1 MKHLVLISIFIFSS
15 IYALAESSRYRIF
28 KENSKER
35 VVVKNT
41 TPISFFYEK
50 AAWNQDPMVIDSGFI
65 YLRDQKTGK
74 LTELT
79 FTETKPNSSVFNLDL
94 PIGGLKDNNIH
105 AELFSAPMS
114 MLKDKNRIDVIKNL
128 IQEKSVKRKPFLLR
142 KLRSKGQIIDV
153 FDSKDLAI
161 SAYQKYKSQL
171 SLNNTESDSVIEVKN
186 QEKISKKKI
195 IDTSTLQS
203 LFLANDSDLSSTNDK
218 NKELREVLTEVEK
231 KRRMAVKNKSYTWS
245 NSEKSK
251 NKNTGKELIKT
262 AVEKIKAKDAKGS
275 MDAFYEASN
284 LIADSEDVYEQYG
297 VSLSK
302 AEKYNQSIVV
312 LNLAKNSKPR
322 DAEKLFY
329 LGLNFY
335 HLKDYDNAV
344 KYFSQVMDLKEK
356 SFGPTAAF
364 YKGSALIEMKEF
376 DKSKEAFQYVLD
388 NSSDPNMDSRAEKFI
403 ESALDLKALE
413 EKRSNRHFFDG
424 VLGLMYDSNIILATN
439 DAINTNTVTDES
451 GWRLLMQGGYKY
463 RPYYTETNE
472 VSIKADILAMQS
484 FDNGF
489 GSNDEAEK
497 ADPYVFSIAVPWTH
511 RGTLKGKGYFF
522 DLTPRYETI
531 VMDLD
536 GTAKKAIVNSIKLDF
551 DNTVV
556 VNKKWIAKGDFGI
569 SQNDSS
575 ILGDETSADSFG
587 ATFKLS
593 SIFILNQ
600 DLERYLIPEFGYS
613 LNNAEGSTYSYNRV
627 DLAVSYTSSIFDMF
641 LWNNRLGYYIANY
654 ENNRADNN
662 YSLSSGISYHINP
675 HWDWALTG
683 SYSIN
688 DSNTNQY
695 DKYSVL
701 STFSFSY

>member
-231 KRRMAVKNKSYTWS
+231 KRRMACLLYTS
-245 NSEKSK
+245 PS
-251 NKNTGKELIKT
+251 
-262 AVEKIKAKDAKGS
+262 
-275 MDAFYEASN
+275 
-284 LIADSEDVYEQYG
+284 
-297 VSLSK
+297 
-302 AEKYNQSIVV
+302 
-312 LNLAKNSKPR
+312 PR
-322 DAEKLFY
+322 DAHE
-329 LGLNFY
+329 
-335 HLKDYDNAV
+335 
-344 KYFSQVMDLKEK
+344 SRIP
-356 SFGPTAAF
+356 S
-364 YKGSALIEMKEF
+364 SA
-376 DKSKEAFQYVLD
+376 
-388 NSSDPNMDSRAEKFI
+388 
-403 ESALDLKALE
+403 
-413 EKRSNRHFFDG
+413 
-424 VLGLMYDSNIILATN
+424 
-439 DAINTNTVTDES
+439 
-451 GWRLLMQGGYKY
+451 
-463 RPYYTETNE
+463 
-472 VSIKADILAMQS
+472 
-484 FDNGF
+484 
-489 GSNDEAEK
+489 
-497 ADPYVFSIAVPWTH
+497 
-511 RGTLKGKGYFF
+511 
-522 DLTPRYETI
+522 
-531 VMDLD
+531 
-536 GTAKKAIVNSIKLDF
+536 
-551 DNTVV
+551 
-556 VNKKWIAKGDFGI
+556 
-569 SQNDSS
+569 
-575 ILGDETSADSFG
+575 
-587 ATFKLS
+587 
-593 SIFILNQ
+593 
-600 DLERYLIPEFGYS
+600 
-613 LNNAEGSTYSYNRV
+613 
-627 DLAVSYTSSIFDMF
+627 
-641 LWNNRLGYYIANY
+641 
-654 ENNRADNN
+654 
-662 YSLSSGISYHINP
+662 
-675 HWDWALTG
+675 
-683 SYSIN
+683 
-688 DSNTNQY
+688 
-695 DKYSVL
+695 
-701 STFSFSY
+701 